1 MSIKKHDVSVISGEG
16 GIVELSNSMREKLV
30 IFSDGSALVNEN
42 SMNDADVIAKIA
54 ILSHMKSAD
63 GKYILSKDKIK
74 YVAPMEI
81 HSFYLSSTV
90 SRFTEGATQ
99 VQLDMVELIKNAV
112 KRNATDIHIVVDTAA
127 TYISFRIIGD
137 LVQYQTLTAEHG
149 TLLCTTLYNTM
160 TTTSGTNFNPR
171 TQQDANIQE
180 SFLPSNL
187 SGIRVA
193 SSPTQG
199 GNFFMVLRLLPKGR
213 NIQVADL
220 GYARHQIEKI
230 ERFKNRHNGGMT
242 ICAGPTGS
250 GKSTLLQAITKSI
263 LLMRQGR
270 INLITIEDPVE
281 YPIVVEE
288 TIDNKKITYSARQVS
303 IPSTQDRAIR
313 QEYFHNAIVA
323 AMRQD
328 PDVIMIGEIRDKV
341 TTDAAITASI
351 TGHAIITTLH
361 ANNAIMIID
370 RLLNMDATKSILL
383 APKTITGLISQQLV
397 PVLCPQCKI
406 NLSENPDLVN
416 ESLIQ
421 RLKKAYDDG
430 DISGV
435 HLKGP
440 GCSYIDPNTNLKCIN
455 GAITRTVIAE
465 IIEPDKKFLM
475 LAFDGN
481 LFDLYDYWINELNG
495 VTMMCHGLVKVKLG
509 LVDPRDLE
517 ETLEEI
523 TPQKNF
529 DFAFEYN

>member
-1 MSIKKHDVSVISGEG
+1 MAIRKQETSVISGEG
-16 GIVELSNSMREKLV
+16 GVVELSNSMREKIV
-30 IFSDGSALVNEN
+30 IFSDGTALVNEN

-54 ILSHMKSAD
+54 ILSHMKSSD
-63 GKYILSKDKIK
+63 GKYILSKDKIQ

-90 SRFTEGATQ
+90 SKFTEGATQ
-99 VQLDMVELIKNAV
+99 IQLDIVELIKSAV
-112 KRNATDIHIVVDTAA
+112 KRNATDIHIVVETAA

-137 LVQYQTLTAEHG
+137 LVQYQTLTSDHG

-193 SSPTQG
+193 SSPMQG

-213 NIQVADL
+213 NIQIASL
-220 GYARHQIEKI
+220 GYARHQIEQL

-281 YPIVVEE
+281 YPIIVEE
-288 TIDNKKITYSARQVS
+288 TVGNKKMVYSARQVS

-351 TGHAIITTLH
+351 TGHAILTTLH

-370 RLLNMDATKSILL
+370 RLLNMEATKSILL
-383 APKTITGLISQQLV
+383 APKTITGLIAQQLI
-397 PVLCPQCKI
+397 PVLCPKCKI
-406 NLSENPDLVN
+406 SLHENKNLINAPLLKRLEN
-416 ESLIQ
+416 
-421 RLKKAYDDG
+421 AYDG
-430 DISGV
+430 DISGIYI
-435 HLKGP
+435 KGS
-440 GCSYIDPNTNLKCIN
+440 GCNYIDSELNLKCIN

-465 IIEPDKKFLM
+465 IIEPDKDFLIH
-475 LAFDGN
+475 AFAGN
-481 LFDLYDYWINELNG
+481 LFDLYDYWIDKLG
-495 VTMMCHGLVKVKLG
+495 GITMMCHGLVKVKLG
-509 LVDPRDLE
+509 LIDPHDLE
-517 ETLEEI
+517 DTLEEI

-529 DFAFEYN
+529 KFAFENN

>member
-1 MSIKKHDVSVISGEG
+1 MAGRNNEIVVISGEG
-16 GIVELSNSMREKLV
+16 GIVALTPSMREKMV

-42 SMNDADVIAKIA
+42 SINDADVIAKIA
-54 ILSHMKSAD
+54 ILSHMKSPD
-63 GKYILSKDKIK
+63 GQHILSKDKIK

-81 HSFYLSSTV
+81 HSFYLSSTI
-90 SRFTEGATQ
+90 SKFTEGATQ
-99 VQLDMVELIKNAV
+99 IQLDIVELIKNAF
-112 KRNATDIHIVVDTAA
+112 KRNATDIHIIVETAA
-127 TYISFRIIGD
+127 THISFRVIGD
-137 LVQYQTLTAEHG
+137 LVHYQSLTSEHG

-180 SFLPSNL
+180 SFLPAGL

-199 GNFFMVLRLLPKGR
+199 GNFFMVLRLLPKGK
-213 NIQVADL
+213 NVEISTL

-288 TIDNKKITYSARQVS
+288 TINNKKVIYSARQVS
-303 IPSTQDRAIR
+303 IPSTQDRALR

-370 RLLNMDATKSILL
+370 RLLNMEATKSILL
-383 APKTITGLISQQLV
+383 APKTVTGLISQQLV

-406 NLSENPDLVN
+406 NLKANQELVDHR
-416 ESLIQ
+416 LIE
-421 RLKKAYDDG
+421 RLELALEH
-430 DISGV
+430 DINNVFIRGN
-435 HLKGP
+435 
-440 GCSYIDPNTNLKCIN
+440 GCDYTDRDQNLKCIN

-465 IIEPDKKFLM
+465 IIEPDKEFLIH
-475 LAFDGN
+475 AFAGN
-481 LFDLYDYWINELNG
+481 LFDLYDYWVDKLNG

-509 LVDPRDLE
+509 ILDPRDLE
-517 ETLEEI
+517 DTLEEI
-523 TPQKNF
+523 SLQKNF
-529 DFAFEYN
+529 DYAYNNN

>member
-1 MSIKKHDVSVISGEG
+1 MAIKKEAKVISGDG
-16 GIVELSNSMREKLV
+16 GIVELNSSMREKMV
-30 IFSDGSALVNEN
+30 IFSDGSALINEN
-42 SMNDADVIAKIA
+42 SINDADVIAKVA
-54 ILSHMKSAD
+54 ILSHMKSND
-63 GKYILSKDKIK
+63 GTYILSKDKVK
-74 YVAPMEI
+74 YASPMEI

-99 VQLDMVELIKNAV
+99 IQLDIVELIKNAV
-112 KRNATDIHIVVDTAA
+112 KRNATDIHIVVETAA

-137 LVQYQTLTAEHG
+137 LVQYQILTSEHG

-160 TTTSGTNFNPR
+160 TTTSGTNFNAR

-187 SGIRVA
+187 SGIRIA

-199 GNFFMVLRLLPKGR
+199 GNFFMVLRLLPKGSKT
-213 NIQVADL
+213 NIANL
-220 GYARHQIEKI
+220 GYAKHQLEKL
-230 ERFKNRHNGGMT
+230 EKFKNRHSGGMT

-263 LLMRQGR
+263 LLSRKGR

-288 TIDNKKITYSARQVS
+288 MVNNKKMIYSARQVS
-303 IPSTQDRAIR
+303 IPSTQDRSIR

-328 PDVIMIGEIRDKV
+328 PDVIMVGEIRDKI
-341 TTDAAITASI
+341 TTDAALTASI

-361 ANNAIMIID
+361 ANNAIMIMD

-383 APKTITGLISQQLV
+383 APKTITGLISQHLV
-397 PVLCPQCKI
+397 PVLCPKCKI
-406 NLSENPDLVN
+406 NLDKNREVVDRGLIGRL
-416 ESLIQ
+416 ES
-421 RLKKAYDDG
+421 AFDG
-430 DISGV
+430 DLEGV
-435 HLKGP
+435 YVKGD
-440 GCSYIDPNTNLKCIN
+440 GCDFVDPDTNLKCIN

-465 IIEPDKKFLM
+465 IIEPDKNFLM
-475 LAFDGN
+475 KAFIGN
-481 LFDLYDYWINELNG
+481 LFDLHDYWIDELNG

-509 LVDPRDLE
+509 MLDPRHLE
-517 ETLEEI
+517 DNLEEI
-523 TPQKNF
+523 TKQKNF
-529 DFAFEYN
+529 QFAFENN